1 MDKKIVCIDPGH
13 GGRDPGACGYVI
25 EKHITLEIS
34 MYLQQNLVKYS
45 EIDVIMTRTS
55 DVYVSL
61 AERCR
66 IANDAKANIF
76 VSIHCNAGGGEGFES
91 YVLPGAQEAAELQ
104 KSIHEALAPMMLKTY
119 GIYPVACVAEEV
131 VLPYSVPDEELEK
144 IFRDRGRK
152 YARFYVLKHT
162 EMPAV
167 LLECLF
173 VDNKRDTMLLKY
185 GKFKENL
192 AEKIA
197 EGIANYF
204 GLRKG
209 WDPQAEIDLLL
220 EDKIINTRRT
230 PDMPVNWG
238 EFATVI
244 NRLRG
249 KEVSS

>member
-1 MDKKIVCIDPGH
+1 MGKKIVCIDPGH
-13 GGRDPGACGYVI
+13 GGRDPGACGYII

-34 MYLQQNLVKYS
+34 MYLKQNLVKYS
-45 EIDVIMTRTS
+45 GIDVIMTRTS
-55 DVYVSL
+55 DVYVPL

-66 IANDAKANIF
+66 IANDAKADACIS
-76 VSIHCNAGGGEGFES
+76 VHCNAGGGEGFES
-91 YVLPGAQEAAELQ
+91 YVLPNAQKAAELQ
-104 KSIHEALAPMMLKTY
+104 RAIHEALAPMMLKTY

-144 IFRDRGRK
+144 VFRDRGRK
-152 YARFYVLKHT
+152 YARFYILKYT
-162 EMPAV
+162 KMPAV

-173 VDNKRDTMLLKY
+173 VDNKRDAMLLKY

-197 EGIANYF
+197 EGIASY
-204 GLRKG
+204 LSVKKA

-220 EDKIINTRRT
+220 EDGIINTRRT
-230 PDMPVNWG
+230 PDTPVNWG
-238 EFATVI
+238 EFATVL

-249 KEVSS
+249 KKVAD